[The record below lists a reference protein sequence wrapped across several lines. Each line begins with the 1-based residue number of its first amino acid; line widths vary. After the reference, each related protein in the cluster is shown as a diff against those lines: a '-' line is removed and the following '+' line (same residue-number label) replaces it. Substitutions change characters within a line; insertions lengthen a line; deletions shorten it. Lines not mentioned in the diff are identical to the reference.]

1 LRRFSGVVAARQYLA
16 ISGTAGVMLARSS
29 WRRRSVLL
37 VLAAVSCRAPKETD
51 QSSQP
56 AAARSAAVS
65 SASPLQA
72 AAAFDAGSLRLVL
85 HDNWLLQASV
95 HVPAGGEQLSQPG
108 YPSVD
113 WYPIT
118 VPSTVL
124 AGLVKN
130 GVYPDPYAYDNLA
143 KIPSEPFT
151 KPFWYRTEFDL
162 PAEFTEQAAWLRL
175 EGINYRAEVWLN
187 GEQLASE
194 KDVVGTFTS
203 HEWSVGGRLRAGA
216 RNALAVRVWP
226 PRPRK
231 DLAIWWQDWGP
242 AAPDQDMGIWQ
253 NVSLERSGP
262 VRVTG
267 THVLSRVDVA
277 SLATAELSIKTE
289 LVNTTER
296 PAHVNLRAELAG
308 LTETQSVD
316 LAPGERK
323 AVTLDAVDHPGLLL
337 HAPRLWWPV
346 GLGEPNLYDL
356 VLRAEVNGELSGA
369 EHVRFGIRDVKF
381 DLTPDG
387 QRLFRINGKPLFVR
401 GGGWT
406 SDLLLRSSPT
416 RLASELGFVRDLQ
429 LNTLRLE
436 GKLET
441 DDFYAE
447 TDRYG
452 IVTIAGWMCCDR
464 WQESHAWSPGERAIA
479 AASTASQARRL
490 RNHPSVID
498 FMIGSDEAPAPAVE
512 RELVSELERADWPVA
527 ISAAASERT
536 TPLLGKTGVK
546 MTGPYDWVSPAYWYQ
561 DREHGGAFGFNT
573 ETGPGPALPELDTL
587 RGWLTQAELAAL
599 WQKPSAK
606 QFHAGRNEFENL
618 GLFNRALAARYGTP
632 RSLEDYL
639 QKAQLMGYEGERAL
653 FEAYSRNKYRPATG
667 VVHWMLNNAWP
678 SLIWHLYAHDLSTS
692 GSYFGARK
700 ANEPLHIQYSYDD
713 RSVVV
718 VNHAQRR
725 VADLTAKIEVLDLHG
740 ASRFAQEA
748 AVAVEADAVSNVLTI
763 PKLEGL
769 PGAYFVKLSLRQAGE
784 SVSESW
790 YWLSLTEERS
800 DFKRSD
806 FYHAPVVKFAD
817 FRALSEL
824 KPAAVEA
831 KVEKERAGVWRVD
844 LQNTSPEPAF
854 FVRLSLRVDGQPLL
868 PVLWQDNYV
877 SLAPGQKQSLRVEY
891 AGDKPAPAPV
901 LEVSGFNVAAFSVT
915 ALAGN

>member
-1 LRRFSGVVAARQYLA
+1 MTRALSWLRRWSA
-16 ISGTAGVMLARSS
+16 T
-29 WRRRSVLL
+29 L
-37 VLAAVSCRAPKETD
+37 VLAAVSCHAPKNLHQD
-51 QSSQP
+51 SQLARTP
-56 AAARSAAVS
+56 AEQAS
-65 SASPLQA
+65 SAPNPQV
-72 AAAFDAGSLRLVL
+72 AAAFDAGSLRLAL

-108 YPSVD
+108 YPSNA
-113 WYPIT
+113 WYPIS

-151 KPFWYRTEFDL
+151 QPFWYRTEFDL
-162 PAEFTEQAAWLRL
+162 PAELAEQAAWLRL
-175 EGINYRAEVWLN
+175 DGINYRAEVWLN

-194 KDVVGTFTS
+194 KDLVGAFTS
-203 HEWSVGGRLRAGA
+203 HEWSVGARLRPGA
-216 RNALAVRVWP
+216 RNALAIRVWP

-253 NVSLERSGP
+253 GVQLERSGP

-267 THVLSRVDVA
+267 THVLTRVDLA
-277 SLATAELSIKTE
+277 SLATAELTIKTE
-289 LVNTTER
+289 LVNASER
-296 PAHVNLRAELAG
+296 PAHVTLLAELAG

-316 LAPGERK
+316 LAAGERK
-323 AVTLDAVDHPGLLL
+323 TVTLDAADHPGLLV

-381 DLTPDG
+381 DLTADG
-387 QRLFRINGKPLFVR
+387 HRLFRINGKPLFVR
-401 GGGWT
+401 GGGWA

-416 RLASELGFVRDLQ
+416 RLASELGFVRDLH

-441 DDFYAE
+441 DDFFDQ
-447 TDRYG
+447 TDRSG
-452 IVTIAGWMCCDR
+452 ILTIVGWMCCDR
-464 WQESHAWSPGERAIA
+464 WQESKSWSPGERAIA
-479 AASTASQARRL
+479 AASTATQARRL

-498 FMIGSDEAPAPAVE
+498 FMIGSDEAPAPAAE
-512 RELVSELERADWPVA
+512 QELVSELERADWPVA

-587 RGWLTQAELAAL
+587 RGWLTPTELAAL

-618 GLFNRALAARYGTP
+618 GLFNRALGARYGAP

-653 FEAYSRNKYRPATG
+653 FEAYNRSKYRSATG

-678 SLIWHLYAHDLSTS
+678 SLIWHLYAHDLSTA
-692 GSYFGARK
+692 GNYFGAKK

-718 VNHAQRR
+718 VNHTQRR
-725 VADLTAKIEVLDLHG
+725 VADLTARIEVLDLSG

-748 AVAVEADAVSNVLTI
+748 AVEVEADAVSPVLTI

-769 PGAYFVKLSLRQAGE
+769 PGAYFVKLSLRQAGA
-784 SVSESW
+784 SVSEGW

-806 FYHAPVVKFAD
+806 FYHAPVVRFAD
-817 FRALSEL
+817 FSALSGL
-824 KPAAVEA
+824 KPATVEA
-831 KVEKERAGVWRVD
+831 RVEKERAGVWRVE
-844 LQNTSPEPAF
+844 LENTSQEPAF
-854 FVRLSLRVDGQPLL
+854 FVRLSLAVDGHPLL

-877 SLAPGQKQSLRVEY
+877 SLSPGQKRTLRVEY
-891 AGDKPAPAPV
+891 AGDKQPLSPV
-901 LEVSGFNVAAFSVT
+901 LDVSGFNVAAFKVAAST
-915 ALAGN
+915 GN